1 MEERQPIKMIELH
14 VCEKESGCLSSAE
27 PRCSNKNV
35 ARDLQEIVGEPHC
48 HCVFRGIVE
57 DLQETVVG
65 GVCAW
70 HVVFVC
76 GMWYS

>member
-1 MEERQPIKMIELH
+1 MHVRRPIKIIELH

-35 ARDLQEIVGEPHC
+35 AQDLQEIVGEPHC
-48 HCVFRGIVE
+48 CCVFGGIVE
-57 DLQETVVG
+57 DLQETVVVG

-70 HVVFVC
+70 HVV
-76 GMWYS
+76 